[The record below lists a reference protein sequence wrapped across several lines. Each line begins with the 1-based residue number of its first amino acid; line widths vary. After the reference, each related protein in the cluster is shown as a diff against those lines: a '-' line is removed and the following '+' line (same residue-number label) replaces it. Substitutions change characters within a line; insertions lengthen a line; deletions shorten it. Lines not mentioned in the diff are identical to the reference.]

1 MGSRWPARRPAYTP
15 DVNQEQSDAEHLHFW
30 SFIDHAVERAGR
42 ELPGIDPLAMRLVL
56 TLHRAANMLVYDLES
71 TVHRPRGWS
80 WPGFRVLFA
89 IWLSGPV
96 EAKKVA
102 ELSGMSRAAVS
113 ALVNTLERDGLVSK
127 ERAAYDGRAVRL
139 ALTEA
144 GLEAITTA
152 FLAHNEREQEWAGSL
167 GEEEQRTLV
176 DLLGKLIAHS
186 THFDARHR
194 A

>member
-1 MGSRWPARRPAYTP
+1 MS
-15 DVNQEQSDAEHLHFW
+15 NEQPEPEHLHFW
-30 SFIDHAVERAGR
+30 SFIDHAIERTSR

-80 WPGFRVLFA
+80 WPGFRVLFV
-89 IWLSGPV
+89 IWLSAPV
-96 EAKKVA
+96 EARKVA

-127 ERAAYDGRAVRL
+127 ERAPYDGRAVQLRL
-139 ALTEA
+139 TDA
-144 GLEAITTA
+144 GLEAITSA
-152 FLAHNEREQEWAGSL
+152 FRSHNEREQEWAGSL
-167 GEEEQRTLV
+167 SAEEQKTLI
-176 DLLGKLIAHS
+176 DLLAKLTAHS